1 MSGPLQRRTL
11 PALVRTLRENGR
23 LLAALSRR
31 CETDRLAPPSTS
43 PTFRE
48 PADIAAYLGPEM
60 VNLPQE
66 QLRVVLLDRRG
77 RLIDTPLIYQGGQT
91 ETAVRLADC
100 FRDAVRANAAA
111 MVLVHNHPSGDPGP
125 SDDDVQLTDD
135 AGQAGLLLSIAVL
148 DHVILGRDGTSSL
161 RALGLYVPP
170 GGGGASAPPEALVDA
185 PPPRVRRPRR
195 WGDGVLG
202 WGYDCGRCG
211 ARVRGL
217 DAGRISCQRCLAP
230 VTCRAI
236 DTAPELE
243 ASEATK
249 PAAA

>member
-1 MSGPLQRRTL
+1 MSAPPQRRTL

-23 LLAALSRR
+23 LLAALARR
-31 CETDRLAPPSTS
+31 CETDRLAPPAAS

-60 VNLPQE
+60 LDQPQE

-111 MVLVHNHPSGDPGP
+111 MVLVHNHVSADPTPSA
-125 SDDDVQLTDD
+125 DDVQLTHD
-135 AGQAGLLLSIAVL
+135 AGQAGLLLGITVL
-148 DHVILGRDGTSSL
+148 DHVILGREGTSSL

-195 WGDGVLG
+195 SGDGVLG

-211 ARVRGL
+211 ARMRGL

-230 VTCRAI
+230 VACRAI
-236 DTAPELE
+236 DTAPQV
-243 ASEATK
+243 SESAK

>member
-1 MSGPLQRRTL
+1 MSGPPQRRTL

-23 LLAALSRR
+23 LLAALARR
-31 CETDRLAPPSTS
+31 CETDRLAPPAAS

-60 VNLPQE
+60 VDLPQE

-91 ETAVRLADC
+91 ETSARLADC

-111 MVLVHNHPSGDPGP
+111 IVLVHNHVSADPTPSA
-125 SDDDVQLTDD
+125 DDVQLTHD
-135 AGQAGLLLSIAVL
+135 AGQAGLLLGITVL
-148 DHVILGRDGTSSL
+148 DHVILGREGTSSL
-161 RALGLYVPP
+161 RALGLYVQPPPP
-170 GGGGASAPPEALVDA
+170 GGGGASAPSEALVDA

-202 WGYDCGRCG
+202 
-211 ARVRGL
+211 
-217 DAGRISCQRCLAP
+217 
-230 VTCRAI
+230 
-236 DTAPELE
+236 
-243 ASEATK
+243 
-249 PAAA
+249 

>member
-1 MSGPLQRRTL
+1 MSAPRRRHSL
-11 PALVRTLRENGR
+11 PALVRTLRENGP
-23 LLAALSRR
+23 LLAALARR
-31 CETDRLAPPSTS
+31 CETDHLAPPAAS

-48 PADIAAYLGPEM
+48 PADIAVYLGPEIRD
-60 VNLPQE
+60 LAQE

-125 SDDDVQLTDD
+125 SVDDVQLTQD
-135 AGQAGLLLSIAVL
+135 AGQAGLLLGIAVL
-148 DHVILGRDGTSSL
+148 DHVILGREGTSSL
-161 RALGLYVPP
+161 RALGQYVPP
-170 GGGGASAPPEALVDA
+170 GGGASAPPEALVDA
-185 PPPRVRRPRR
+185 PPPRVRRPRH

-217 DAGRISCQRCLAP
+217 DAGCVSCQRCLAP

-236 DTAPELE
+236 DTARQPEV
-243 ASEATK
+243 SESAKT
-249 PAAA
+249 AAA

>member
-1 MSGPLQRRTL
+1 MSAAPHHPRTL

-23 LLAALSRR
+23 LLAVLARR
-31 CETDRLAPPSTS
+31 CESDWLVPSSAS

-48 PADIAAYLGPEM
+48 PADIAAYLGSEM
-60 VNLPQE
+60 RNLPQE

-111 MVLVHNHPSGDPGP
+111 MVLVHNHPSSDPSP
-125 SDDDVQLTDD
+125 SEDDVRLTYD
-135 AGQAGLLLSIAVL
+135 AGYAGQLLGIDLL
-148 DHVILGRDGTSSL
+148 DHIIIAGDGVTSL
-161 RALGLYVPP
+161 RADGVYVPP
-170 GGGGASAPPEALVDA
+170 LPDAAPNEPINSL
-185 PPPRVRRPRR
+185 PTHTRGPRR

-202 WGYDCGRCG
+202 WGYDCRQCG

-217 DAGRISCQRCLAP
+217 DARRISCQRCLAR

-236 DTAPELE
+236 DTSREIKISQCE
-243 ASEATK
+243 K
-249 PAAA
+249 PAA